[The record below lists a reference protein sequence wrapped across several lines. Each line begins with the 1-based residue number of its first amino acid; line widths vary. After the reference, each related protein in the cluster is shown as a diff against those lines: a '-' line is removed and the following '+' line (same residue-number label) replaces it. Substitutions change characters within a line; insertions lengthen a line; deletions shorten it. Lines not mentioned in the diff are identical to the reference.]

1 MSASWKGLVDMRNLQ
16 ILVSPVLLKGQT
28 EIYEFPYLPHLT
40 ICHGE
45 QIQRPEKGG

>member
-40 ICHGE
+40 IFHGE